1 MFPPFMFWELG
12 SFEMLMLQKVRE
24 THHCLCVR
32 IFIGRGKNSLWGTD
46 KGAASE
52 DLEESLH
59 KGRGKRQGKEVLL
72 CFLDVLHV
80 SMLNEG
86 QWLNTNSKSGQIL
99 APFLALFLLDLPG
112 AFKESPVVE

>member
-1 MFPPFMFWELG
+1 MFWKLG
-12 SFEMLMLQKVRE
+12 SFEMLMLQKVRK

-32 IFIGRGKNSLWGTD
+32 KCIGRGKNSLWGTD
-46 KGAASE
+46 KEAASE

-72 CFLDVLHV
+72 CFLGVLGV

-86 QWLNTNSKSGQIL
+86 QWLNTNLKGGQIL
-99 APFLALFLLDLPG
+99 VPFLALFLLDLPC
-112 AFKESPVVE
+112 AFKKSPVVK